1 MIEYKEDVMKII
13 GPENLQQTQPGST
26 PAQKRPGDTTGFGNM
41 LREALDQP
49 NSMEGSRDA
58 APLSEPRAVQ
68 NIGQQAFHADSI
80 VDRTS
85 RAIDL
90 LETYSKALSDPQK
103 TLRDVEPELTAFVS
117 ETESLYNEYLLAGN
131 DNPRLKNV
139 MEDLL
144 RTARLERIRFQRG
157 DYLDTE

>member
-1 MIEYKEDVMKII
+1 MKII
-13 GPENLQQTQPGST
+13 GPENLQQSHPGST
-26 PAQKRPGDTTGFGNM
+26 PGTKNSVGTANFGNM
-41 LREALDQP
+41 LQDAMDQTESA
-49 NSMEGSRDA
+49 NGVQKA
-58 APLSEPRAVQ
+58 APLAEPKAVQ
-68 NIGQQAFHADSI
+68 GIGQQAFQPAGL

-103 TLRDVEPELTAFVS
+103 TLRDIEPELTAFVN
-117 ETESLYNEYLLAGN
+117 ETESLYDEYLQTSH
-131 DNPRLKNV
+131 DDPQLKSV

-144 RTARLERIRFQRG
+144 RTAKLEDIRFRRG